1 MLLPSRAAASAL
13 LPLLS
18 SSSSSLA
25 SSSSSSALSF
35 AAALSSRAAPRL
47 RAAQAL
53 QLRRSSSS
61 SSRYGGGARD
71 SRLPLNLGFVIV
83 PQQRAYVVERLG
95 RFSQTLPAGLAFL
108 IPFVD
113 RVAYVHSLKE
123 EAIAIQSQTAITRDN
138 VTITIDGV
146 LYVRITDPYAAS
158 YGVSDPFY
166 ALTQLAQ
173 TAMRSELGQITLDD
187 CFKEREALNAKI
199 VATIN
204 QAARAW
210 GTECLRYEL
219 RDIAP
224 PTTVKIAM
232 DSQAEAE
239 RKKRVNVLNSEG
251 EREAEVNRAEGLRRS
266 IVLQAQGEAEST
278 LVRARAAASAVELL
292 AKASQRAG
300 GREAIAMRVA
310 EQYVGAF
317 GRLAK
322 RSNTLVVP
330 ANVGDVSGMVAQ
342 GLSIFGAI
350 ADRRGGGGGGGGGF
364 AAGDDATAAEDEKDA
379 AEDLS
384 VDGADVERGAGGA
397 ALARRESAAAAA
409 AAQQPFVPQPF
420 DKVS

>member
-1 MLLPSRAAASAL
+1 M
-13 LPLLS
+13 
-18 SSSSSLA
+18 
-25 SSSSSSALSF
+25 SSA
-35 AAALSSRAAPRL
+35 
-47 RAAQAL
+47 
-53 QLRRSSSS
+53 
-61 SSRYGGGARD
+61 SRYGGSLRE
-71 SRLPLNLGFVIV
+71 RLPLNVGFVIV
-83 PQQRAYVVERLG
+83 PQQKAYVVERLG

-108 IPFVD
+108 VPLVD

-199 VATIN
+199 VSTIN
-204 QAARAW
+204 AAARAW

-266 IVLQAQGEAEST
+266 IVLQAQGEAEAT
-278 LVRARAAASAVELL
+278 LVRARASAAAVELL
-292 AKASQRAG
+292 ARASRRAG
-300 GREAIAMRVA
+300 GRDAIAMRVA
-310 EQYVGAF
+310 EQYIGAF
-317 GRLAK
+317 GKLAK

-330 ANVGDVSGMVAQ
+330 ANAGDVGAMVAQ
-342 GLSIFGAI
+342 GLSVFAAI
-350 ADRRGGGGGGGGGF
+350 ADRRG
-364 AAGDDATAAEDEKDA
+364 AAATAADDEQAAADEEEDAQEA
-379 AEDLS
+379 LAGS
-384 VDGADVERGAGGA
+384 GGTGADADSGAGNA
-397 ALARRESAAAAA
+397 ALARREAAAAA
-409 AAQQPFVPQPF
+409 AAVAAPFVPQPF
-420 DKVS
+420 EEPARN

>member
-1 MLLPSRAAASAL
+1 MCQEGGDGGTDVRETPVEMNVHGVGSQGRIPADDRFENEVC
-13 LPLLS
+13 
-18 SSSSSLA
+18 
-25 SSSSSSALSF
+25 F
-35 AAALSSRAAPRL
+35 A
-47 RAAQAL
+47 
-53 QLRRSSSS
+53 
-61 SSRYGGGARD
+61 
-71 SRLPLNLGFVIV
+71 
-83 PQQRAYVVERLG
+83 G

-232 DSQAEAE
+232 DSQAVCGAD
-239 RKKRVNVLNSEG
+239 
-251 EREAEVNRAEGLRRS
+251 GLPH
-266 IVLQAQGEAEST
+266 
-278 LVRARAAASAVELL
+278 LVVDGRWSH
-292 AKASQRAG
+292 AG
-300 GREAIAMRVA
+300 G
-310 EQYVGAF
+310 
-317 GRLAK
+317 
-322 RSNTLVVP
+322 
-330 ANVGDVSGMVAQ
+330 
-342 GLSIFGAI
+342 
-350 ADRRGGGGGGGGGF
+350 DR
-364 AAGDDATAAEDEKDA
+364 
-379 AEDLS
+379 
-384 VDGADVERGAGGA
+384 
-397 ALARRESAAAAA
+397 
-409 AAQQPFVPQPF
+409 
-420 DKVS
+420 